1 LPCNI
6 YKQIDI
12 SSRKKIIIDFLSKY
26 IYLGIYHLEEIK
38 MISTAKIFINGR
50 SQAVRL
56 PKEYRFETKE
66 VYINKI
72 DGIVMIIPKE
82 KRMEILEKSLEKFTD
97 DYMNVRNQPE
107 NQLRE
112 NV

>member
-1 LPCNI
+1 
-6 YKQIDI
+6 
-12 SSRKKIIIDFLSKY
+12 
-26 IYLGIYHLEEIK
+26 

-112 NV
+112 NI